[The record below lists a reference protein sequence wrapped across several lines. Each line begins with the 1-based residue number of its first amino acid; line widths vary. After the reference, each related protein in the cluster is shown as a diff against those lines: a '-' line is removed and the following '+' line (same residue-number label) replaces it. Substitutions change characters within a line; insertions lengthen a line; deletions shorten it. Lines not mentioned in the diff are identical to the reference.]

1 VVCRKT
7 VSVEGKV
14 PGFKVSGFQ
23 SFKRLQFPA
32 FKLVASLQ
40 DVCVFLEAAGS
51 ETLKPDTCPPALA
64 FCSMRLTMVD
74 DVQGS

>member
-1 VVCRKT
+1 
-7 VSVEGKV
+7 V

-51 ETLKPDTCPPALA
+51 ETLKTRHLPSGACFLFDAL
-64 FCSMRLTMVD
+64 D
-74 DVQGS
+74 NG